1 MYGLPK
7 NRRTMRPFF
16 SYNIVKDT
24 SDGVIVMTIVKGD
37 LHPSIQ
43 KFKEFVRQHPKMV
56 HDVRNGTK
64 SWQQFYEE
72 WYLLGE
78 EDGVWNRYKVNG
90 GIVPPSVQEESG
102 EKSEDFMGQM
112 VSFFKKIDVEQ
123 VQQHLVNMTT
133 AIGSV
138 QQVIQQFQGNQTT
151 KQQRNSENNPFF
163 FQKD

>member
-1 MYGLPK
+1 
-7 NRRTMRPFF
+7 
-16 SYNIVKDT
+16 
-24 SDGVIVMTIVKGD
+24 MTTVKGD

-43 KFKEFVRQHPKMV
+43 EFKEFVRQHPKMV
-56 HDVRNGTK
+56 HDVRNGKK

-78 EDGVWNRYKVNG
+78 QDKVWNHYKVNG
-90 GIVPPSVQEESG
+90 ETISSSVQEDHE

-112 VSFFKKIDVEQ
+112 VSFFKKLDVDQ
-123 VQQHLVNMTT
+123 VQQHLANMTT
-133 AIGSV
+133 ALGSV
-138 QQVIQQFQGNQTT
+138 QQVIQQFQGNRAT